1 MDDRVEDSFT
11 KSATVGEETVE
22 INPIAGVVEPA
33 LSPIIEVEE
42 PATEEGDEAE
52 VNEGGNNDD
61 EDDSSSEE
69 SEEETHKELRMA

>member
-11 KSATVGEETVE
+11 ESAIVGEETVE
-22 INPIAGVVEPA
+22 INPIAGVVKPA
-33 LSPIIEVEE
+33 RNPITEVEE
-42 PATEEGDEAE
+42 PAAKEGYEAE

-69 SEEETHKELRMA
+69 SEEETHEGLRMA